1 MLPAFL
7 NANVL
12 KDFPLQF
19 TRFQLVLA
27 FAALLILRLTVG
39 YHFFKEGTSKLK
51 QYKGFDASGFLSSAK
66 GPFASQFHAMVDDF
80 DGKERLSVTVDHS
93 QTGIGSIVFDTQPT
107 EDLWQEFRD
116 RADGAY
122 RFGDTKLVEKL
133 QAKRATLAE
142 EIKAFREKGDAGKAR
157 ELEIERSEAET
168 DIIQIRSQPK
178 RSEEILA
185 DSIESYKNWLTD
197 NKGEIVAYYGT
208 QWREDGF
215 AQDGQHSSDAA
226 LWVDS
231 LRYQVDTIK
240 GDRKKKAYAWYAEV
254 DSIWDAYESQINSLA
269 TTEQVKRVGGTLDI
283 FRHYSQPYSPL
294 KLINIIIP
302 WFDTIVGALLILGLF
317 TRLASGAAALFLIS
331 VILTQPPW
339 IPGTAPT
346 YFYAIELAALLL
358 LFATYAGRFGG
369 LDFFLAPSPKVAPQK
384 KPTQPETAALAS

>member
-1 MLPAFL
+1 M
-7 NANVL
+7 
-12 KDFPLQF
+12 QF

-27 FAALLILRLTVG
+27 FVALLILRLTVG

-66 GPFASQFHAMVDDF
+66 GPFADQFHAMVDDF
-80 DGKERLSVTVDHS
+80 DGKQRLSVTVDDS
-93 QTGIGSIVFDTQPT
+93 QTGIGSVVFDTQPT

-122 RFGDTKLVEKL
+122 RFGDTELVEKL
-133 QAKRATLAE
+133 QAKRATLAI
-142 EIKAFREKGDAGKAR
+142 EIKTFREKGDTKRAR
-157 ELEIERSEAET
+157 ELELERSEAET
-168 DIIQIRSQPK
+168 DIIQIRNQPK
-178 RSEEILA
+178 RSEEILV
-185 DSIESYKNWLTD
+185 DSIESYKDWLTD

-208 QWREDGF
+208 RWREDGF
-215 AQDGQHSSDAA
+215 SQDGQHSSDAA

-240 GDRKKKAYAWYAEV
+240 GDRKKKAYAWFSEAE
-254 DSIWDAYESQINSLA
+254 SLWDAYESQINSLA
-269 TTEQVKRVGGTLDI
+269 TKDQVKRVGGTLEI
-283 FRHYSQPYSPL
+283 FRNYSQPYSPL

-317 TRLASGAAALFLIS
+317 TRLASGAAALFLVS

-369 LDFFLAPSPKVAPQK
+369 LDFFLARSPKTAAPK
-384 KPTQPETAALAS
+384 KPAQTETAALAS

>member
-1 MLPAFL
+1 MLPSFL
-7 NANVL
+7 NADVL

-66 GPFASQFHAMVDDF
+66 GPFAGQFHAMVDDF
-80 DGKERLSVTVDHS
+80 DGKERLSVTVDKS

-122 RFGDTKLVEKL
+122 HFGDTKLVEKL

-168 DIIQIRSQPK
+168 DIIQIRNQPK

-369 LDFFLAPSPKVAPQK
+369 LDFFLASSPKVAPQK